1 MQSQGMQNMFTLDA
15 DLFRMA
21 FEELFNWVWEL
32 WCQYG
37 DEEYEFAYFGRNG
50 YEPIKMTKEETQGK
64 YKISIRGN
72 DQNTNPQVRLQKTQM
87 ITQMQS
93 NPVALQTGVISP
105 INIANGYKMALQ
117 EMDIPNW
124 EELVMPPEM
133 IAQQMQQ
140 QQQMPQTQDIRIK
153 PKDLTDA
160 EIAQI
165 LQSRKIQPDIQGR
178 ALKSEAIVQE
188 KRIEQG
194 KMKTEGYKNLADI
207 VNSLDEPKEPK
218 TPKGG

>member
-1 MQSQGMQNMFTLDA
+1 
-15 DLFRMA
+15 
-21 FEELFNWVWEL
+21 
-32 WCQYG
+32 
-37 DEEYEFAYFGRNG
+37 
-50 YEPIKMTKEETQGK
+50 
-64 YKISIRGN
+64 
-72 DQNTNPQVRLQKTQM
+72 
-87 ITQMQS
+87 
-93 NPVALQTGVISP
+93 
-105 INIANGYKMALQ
+105 
-117 EMDIPNW
+117 
-124 EELVMPPEM
+124 
-133 IAQQMQQ
+133 MQQ